1 MKRFRVLL
9 LFALMLFARI
19 YSFAE
24 VSCDNCI
31 YSLKADISC
40 GPKALLVVCEKLG
53 IKTTLDKLK
62 ILSRQSAD
70 GVTLANLY
78 DAALQEKLTAAAM
91 KLSIN
96 QLNLYDGIAIAYL
109 WGGYFVIVESNGKGI
124 FNITDPSQDNIK
136 VDTNLFKTLYS
147 GFCLLVAKTDSQFPI
162 IKLKEPDLRVDTLV
176 ANLGIIEEGNK
187 IERKINIINAGEAP
201 LEIKKVRSSCGCLTA
216 SKPNN
221 TIAPNAMDVILLIL
235 DTSGIEG
242 KRRMI
247 VYIETNDP
255 ITPIIQISIEAEIIN
270 QRILISTQ
278 YVDFGIVRWGEQ
290 LQKLIYFKDSTGQ
303 WLQNVNVMSESPLI
317 KAVLEPI
324 KDNKLQCLILFQ
336 PKTYLGPFNEK
347 VIITTNQPKQP
358 SIIINIKA
366 IIYGPIK
373 TKPEMVFFGFVK
385 QNERITKEIVV
396 STLNKKAIEIKN
408 AKTTIIGLTIK
419 IAKLADNDQILI
431 TAILDTAGIQGRI
444 DGTIL
449 LETNDPEMPTYTVPV
464 FGYIEG

>member
-1 MKRFRVLL
+1 
-9 LFALMLFARI
+9 
-19 YSFAE
+19 
-24 VSCDNCI
+24 
-31 YSLKADISC
+31 
-40 GPKALLVVCEKLG
+40 
-53 IKTTLDKLK
+53 
-62 ILSRQSAD
+62 
-70 GVTLANLY
+70 
-78 DAALQEKLTAAAM
+78 
-91 KLSIN
+91 
-96 QLNLYDGIAIAYL
+96 
-109 WGGYFVIVESNGKGI
+109 
-124 FNITDPSQDNIK
+124 
-136 VDTNLFKTLYS
+136 
-147 GFCLLVAKTDSQFPI
+147 
-162 IKLKEPDLRVDTLV
+162 
-176 ANLGIIEEGNK
+176 
-187 IERKINIINAGEAP
+187 
-201 LEIKKVRSSCGCLTA
+201 
-216 SKPNN
+216 
-221 TIAPNAMDVILLIL
+221 
-235 DTSGIEG
+235 
-242 KRRMI
+242 MI